1 MHLGLGFGWIEGVAL
16 LQRILIYVVALE
28 RFTRPS
34 FKLDHADFT

>member
-16 LQRILIYVVALE
+16 LQRILMYVVALE
-28 RFTRPS
+28 RLTRPS